1 MTTRLHWELMETT
14 KRAFLADLAA
24 AFAALVLFFWL
35 AFEVRRGATI
45 GFDLE
50 VRNAVHAW
58 ASAWL
63 TWVMLAFTQLGSSLF
78 LIVAGGLIVWRLTLS
93 RRRRAATLLIVA
105 CLGGEALDQA
115 LKLLFHR
122 PRPEAFF
129 GLADPLTYS
138 FPSGHA
144 TTACCFYG
152 VLAAIVGAR
161 LRAPAARIAVWG
173 MAAAMAA
180 AIGLSRIYLGVHYPS
195 DVLGGYVA
203 AVMWLY
209 LLRAGYYVWGRRR
222 LKIAGRPAPE

>member
-1 MTTRLHWELMETT
+1 VEKT
-14 KRAFLADLAA
+14 KRAFTADLAA
-24 AFAALVLFFWL
+24 AFAALLLFVWL
-35 AFEVRRGATI
+35 ALEVRRGATI
-45 GFDLE
+45 SFDLE
-50 VRNAVHAW
+50 VRGAVHTW

-78 LIVAGGLIVWRLTLS
+78 LIVAGGLIVWRLALA
-93 RRRRAATLLIVA
+93 RRRRAAVLLVVA
-105 CLGGEALDQA
+105 CLGAEVLDQA

-129 GLADPLTYS
+129 GLSDPLTYS

-152 VLAAIVGAR
+152 VLAAIVVAR
-161 LRAPAARIAVWG
+161 LRSPAARISVW
-173 MAAAMAA
+173 AAAAVMAA

-209 LLRAGYYVWGRRR
+209 LLRAGYYPGF
-222 LKIAGRPAPE
+222 PF